1 MKERI
6 NHMKKLNNAIDII
19 IGRVTRFFLDTEKKK
34 MIIYSIILIIVFII
48 VPAIME
54 SYQHQ
59 YKQLCAIYS
68 INEDGT
74 VDFIDP
80 TGELFYIDTVED
92 NVFTEWLDD
101 DYKVGDTYMVKF
113 FDNFTDYDRTDDG
126 IVTIKRVD

>member
-1 MKERI
+1 
-6 NHMKKLNNAIDII
+6 MKKLNNAIDII
-19 IGRVTRFFLDTEKKK
+19 IGRITRFFLDTEKGK
-34 MIIYSIILIIVFII
+34 MIVYGIILMIVFII

-59 YKQLCAIYS
+59 YKQLCTIYS

-92 NVFTEWLDD
+92 EVFTEWLDA
-101 DYKVGDTYMVKF
+101 DYKIGDAYNIVF
-113 FDNFTDYDRTDDG
+113 FDNFTNYTRNDDG
-126 IVTIKRVD
+126 IVKIKRVD